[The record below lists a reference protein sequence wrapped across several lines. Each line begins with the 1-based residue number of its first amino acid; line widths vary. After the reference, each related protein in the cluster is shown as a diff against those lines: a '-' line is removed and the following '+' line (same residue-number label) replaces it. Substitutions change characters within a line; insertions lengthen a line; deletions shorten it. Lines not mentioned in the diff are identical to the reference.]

1 MRPARIVA
9 TVLFA
14 AAVAVTGCTAHSTV
28 AHPAV
33 APKTP
38 ATAPTLVPAPKAPTP
53 EPPAA
58 PAPTTSP
65 QPPRPTILRCDPSAL
80 RGSVQGTEGAMG
92 TIWITIQLRNVSART
107 CTVKGIPGVR
117 LLGAQGQPVLP
128 PSQPDGPVGS
138 VVVLRSGAAA
148 RFAFGASNVC
158 DSTVT
163 GFSIRVTPNPGKGA
177 LLVSLVDGPVSDGF
191 LSAGLHT
198 CRTLHIQALELVPG
212 SGPVVLADGRY
223 PVVLKAVD
231 PGRGRI
237 TFDVIQFYRGDDA
250 AREAAKDH
258 QEADN
263 DHYARNVNPKLRT
276 LPMRAD
282 ATITVNAMLNTQKSI
297 PVSLTRLATLTRT
310 YSPMFWITV
319 RDDQV
324 IKIGEQWMP

>member
-9 TVLFA
+9 IVLFA

-28 AHPAV
+28 AHPAA

-53 EPPAA
+53 EPPPRG
-58 PAPTTSP
+58 PA
-65 QPPRPTILRCDPSAL
+65 ILRCDPSAL

-117 LLGAQGQPVLP
+117 LLGGKEQPVLP
-128 PSQPDGPVGS
+128 PSEPDGPAGS

-158 DSTVT
+158 DSTVV
-163 GFSIRVTPNPGKGA
+163 GFSIQVTPNPGKGA
-177 LLVSLVDGPVSDGF
+177 LLVSLLDEPVSDG
-191 LSAGLHT
+191 LLNAGLHT
-198 CRTLHIQALELVPG
+198 CRTLDVQALELVPG

-223 PVVLKAVD
+223 PVLLKTVD
-231 PGRGRI
+231 TGRGRI

-258 QEADN
+258 QESPPPN
-263 DHYARNVNPKLRT
+263 DHYARNVNPMLRT
-276 LPMRAD
+276 LPTRAD

-310 YSPMFWITV
+310 SSPMFWITV